1 MIKRANKVTALLIAA
16 TSVISSVSPAMAT
29 DRLDAKDGSITNAV
43 AFKDGKYLYEGSK
56 DDNATGVYYND
67 GTNDKLLDNV
77 EDIDSSP
84 KSGSSYASVSQGSNE
99 YEVNLSDG
107 TVSDDANKDD
117 LESAAKSKLGNKLEG
132 TARYGSKTEIKS
144 FNGVSEDQFGDDW
157 YEYTATGDPAHANIT
172 ADNTGTTDASV
183 YVEDTWSNEFDYD
196 SRLEIDITSLWGN
209 FKIDGK
215 EFDQGVPST
224 WINVSK
230 IKDKL
235 LSANFDNYE
244 VGQVARLANADGSYH
259 IKFTL
264 LPKVGVTIPTSLPD
278 DFITVGSGKKWTKPT
293 WGFTVTSKK
302 SALIDAITA
311 ATTNSNSVEVS
322 TDGSDV
328 LVASKWVTAAVKK
341 TYTDAIAAAQ
351 AIADKTDCTKTEGDN
366 AVEALAAATTEFN
379 TAEAAGTEQ
388 AQTRITVNVT
398 SLWGNISIAGVK
410 FSAKWGS
417 SNLMT
422 SLAADIKAAS
432 FSDYTLESVTSDE
445 KTVTA
450 IFTTTDKLSSVP
462 AGFTTGLDWSNGYA
476 NVSLEKINTVVA
488 SVDKSGLQTL
498 YDAHKNDT
506 QGSYT
511 NASWSTFT
519 TALSNAETVINDNA
533 ATQDEVDTSKTNL
546 NNAVNGLVNSS
557 TTTGSAVSVDK
568 SELQALYDAHKNDT
582 QGSYTNAS
590 WSTFTTAL
598 SNAET
603 VINDNA
609 ATQNQVDTSKT
620 NLNNAV
626 TGLVNSST
634 TTGSAV
640 SVDTSAK
647 TRITVNVD
655 NLWGNISIAGV
666 NFSPKWG
673 SNLYTS
679 LASDIKAATFSG
691 YTLESVTSDGTTV
704 TAIFTTTDE
713 LSSVPAGFTTGL
725 DWSQGHANVTLE
737 EINRDVTSGT
747 TSGVVNTENTNNA
760 TETIIQNLTGD
771 VYAAVTTTSD
781 SVVYYGYTDDN
792 GNYIDCSKIAN
803 ISVYDGKHVVKIDNF
818 NEETSADGKTVK
830 LGLPTLVR
838 TLGQD
843 KDYIYSVISVP
854 VTGYQTVNGTN
865 YTNTATATVYY
876 LQKISKARGKKEDG
890 AYLPNT
896 VESYQL
902 DNDDG
907 FMDNNWSYSGAYSAL
922 VPDNSSRKIKI
933 IDGAIYAAYKS
944 QDSNKNDI
952 VAVAK
957 LTLSKSDRIG
967 SYDDAN
973 KHKVTVPLVT
983 NPTSDSIELCP
994 WTMDS
999 NGNVWAI
1006 DDGVIKKSAQANSFQ
1021 DMYSCDKSIDNLD
1034 VYDDTNLIGW
1044 SSNSNKYITVKDGE
1058 TAATSSD
1065 ANSKTR
1071 ITVKVT
1077 NLWGDITI
1085 AGVKF
1090 SPKWGGDLMA
1100 SLAADIKAAS
1110 FSGYTL
1116 ESATS
1121 DGKAVTATF
1130 IAPGKLSAAPT
1141 GFTKGLDWS
1150 SGYADVSVEDAT
1162 GTTIGAAATNTNTNT
1177 NTNTDAGAVTKT
1189 GWQKTDNGAWNYMD
1203 DKGVMQ
1209 TGWIKVDGNWYYLD
1223 QSGTMQANTIV
1234 DGYSLDSN
1242 GVWIQYLS
1250 NV

>member
-84 KSGSSYASVSQGSNE
+84 KFGSSYASVSHGSNE

-117 LESAAKSKLGNKLEG
+117 LESAAKSKLGTKLEG
-132 TARYGSKTEIKS
+132 TARYGSNTEIKS
-144 FNGVSEDQFGDDW
+144 FNRVSDGQFGDDW

-172 ADNTGTTDASV
+172 TDNTGTTDASV
-183 YVEDTWSNEFDYD
+183 YVEDTWSNEFDYE
-196 SRLEIDITSLWGN
+196 SRIEIDITSLWSN

-215 EFDQGVPST
+215 EFDQGVPNT

-244 VGQVARLANADGSYH
+244 VGQVARLANTDGSYH

-278 DFITVGSGKKWTKPT
+278 DFITTGSGKKWTKPT
-293 WGFTVTSKK
+293 WGFTVTPKK

-351 AIADKTDCTKTEGDN
+351 AIADKTECTKTEGDN
-366 AVEALAAATTEFN
+366 AVEALAAATTAFN
-379 TAEAAGTEQ
+379 TAEAAGTKQ
-388 AQTRITVNVT
+388 AQTRITVKID
-398 SLWGNISIAGVK
+398 SIWGTISIAGVN

-422 SLAADIKAAS
+422 SLA
-432 FSDYTLESVTSDE
+432 
-445 KTVTA
+445 
-450 IFTTTDKLSSVP
+450 
-462 AGFTTGLDWSNGYA
+462 
-476 NVSLEKINTVVA
+476 
-488 SVDKSGLQTL
+488 
-498 YDAHKNDT
+498 
-506 QGSYT
+506 
-511 NASWSTFT
+511 
-519 TALSNAETVINDNA
+519 
-533 ATQDEVDTSKTNL
+533 
-546 NNAVNGLVNSS
+546 
-557 TTTGSAVSVDK
+557 
-568 SELQALYDAHKNDT
+568 
-582 QGSYTNAS
+582 
-590 WSTFTTAL
+590 
-598 SNAET
+598 
-603 VINDNA
+603 
-609 ATQNQVDTSKT
+609 
-620 NLNNAV
+620 
-626 TGLVNSST
+626 
-634 TTGSAV
+634 
-640 SVDTSAK
+640 
-647 TRITVNVD
+647 
-655 NLWGNISIAGV
+655 
-666 NFSPKWG
+666 
-673 SNLYTS
+673 
-679 LASDIKAATFSG
+679 SDIQAATFSG
-691 YTLESVTSDGTTV
+691 YTLESVTSDEKTV

-725 DWSQGHANVTLE
+725 DWSNGHADVSLEKINTVAASVDKSGLQTLYDSHKNDTQGSYTNASWSTFTTALNNAETVINDNAATQDEVDTAKTDLNNAVSGLVNSSTTTGAAVSVDKSALKALYDSHKNDTQGSYTNASWSTFTTALNNAETVINNNAATQNQVDTSKTNLNDAVNGLVSPKTRITVNVTSLWGNISIAGINFSARWGSSNLMTSLAADIKAASFTGYTLE
-737 EINRDVTSGT
+737 SVTSDGATVTAIFTTTDELSSVPAGFTKGLDWSNGYANVSIEPITTSISTTTDTTTGAAASVT
-747 TSGVVNTENTNNA
+747 TSGVVNAENTNNA
-760 TETIIQNLTGD
+760 TETIIQNLNGD

-803 ISVYDGKHVVKIDNF
+803 ISVYDGTHVVKIDNF

-865 YTNTATATVYY
+865 YTDTATATVYY
-876 LQKISKARGKKEDG
+876 VQKISKARGKREDG

-896 VESYQL
+896 VESYEL
-902 DNDDG
+902 DNYDG
-907 FMDNNWSYSGAYSAL
+907 YIDNNWSYGDAYSAV
-922 VPDNSSRKIKI
+922 VPDDSSRKIKI
-933 IDGAIYAAYKS
+933 IDGAIYVAYKS

-952 VAVAK
+952 VEVAK

-983 NPTSDSIELCP
+983 NPTSASIELCP

-1065 ANSKTR
+1065 ASSDANSKTR

-1121 DGKAVTATF
+1121 DGKAVTVTF
-1130 IAPGKLSAAPT
+1130 IAPGKLSAAPA

-1150 SGYADVSVEDAT
+1150 SGYADVSVADAT
-1162 GTTIGAAATNTNTNT
+1162 GTTIGAAAT

-1189 GWQKTDNGAWNYMD
+1189 GWQKTDNGTWNYMD
-1203 DKGVMQ
+1203 DKGVMK